1 MRPSAGIAA
10 TCPTVGRCGVG
21 VRGPDD
27 AAGRWSHE
35 RHTWGFSSSKKSVSC
50 YRKGIPSCGV
60 SRQGTLRWHQQSLG
74 SAENL
79 FLKVYSSIDGQWRG
93 VSRYF
98 PGWLARTHKIPTRLS
113 PALGAPL
120 LSIWPELLG
129 DTVFQRGARSSRPRC
144 HLLLLSSPCWRGRR
158 VHDFSFNGNGIWHLF
173 LFT

>member
-35 RHTWGFSSSKKSVSC
+35 RHTWGFSSSKKSVSY

-79 FLKVYSSIDGQWRG
+79 FLKVYSTVGASAPD
-93 VSRYF
+93 S
-98 PGWLARTHKIPTRLS
+98 PTSWIR
-113 PALGAPL
+113 
-120 LSIWPELLG
+120 
-129 DTVFQRGARSSRPRC
+129 
-144 HLLLLSSPCWRGRR
+144 
-158 VHDFSFNGNGIWHLF
+158 
-173 LFT
+173 